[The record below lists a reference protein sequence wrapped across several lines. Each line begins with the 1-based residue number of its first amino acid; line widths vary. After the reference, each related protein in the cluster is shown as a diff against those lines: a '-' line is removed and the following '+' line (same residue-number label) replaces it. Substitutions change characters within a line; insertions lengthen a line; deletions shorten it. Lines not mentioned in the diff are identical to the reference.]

1 MRRSGTL
8 PPPASPRGARQT
20 RLGLALLG
28 VLGVTSPLA
37 AQRPVTLSDAIA
49 AAQENAPQLALAR
62 ADSAAARAGVGIARE
77 LPDPDLSLDYSRSVP
92 TYHVIVEQ
100 PIDYPWLRSPR
111 IRAAETAAGAS
122 RLTMAAARAAVR
134 YQVELAY
141 ARAAGAAAIESLSR
155 QDVANGEELVRS
167 VRQRQAA
174 GDVSDLDVE
183 LAEVT
188 LGQLRN
194 LALSDSLDALT
205 AALRLQSL
213 MGLPI
218 DDVTIIVAD
227 SLGAVPAGPAA
238 GDSALNVAA
247 ARAQLA
253 AQEARL
259 LLARRSRYPAPSLR
273 AGFEEGDPDEPGLLP
288 TFGVSIPIPL
298 FSHGGAEVEQAR
310 AAADRA
316 RAELAAA
323 ERETE
328 LALATARREREVATA
343 RLAVDRA
350 MVQDARRVAAL
361 SLTAY
366 REGAY
371 PLATVLEAQRNAR
384 DAQRQY
390 LQDLMTSRGAEAAY
404 RLATTAGGA
413 TP

>member
-8 PPPASPRGARQT
+8 LPPGTRRGERRL

-28 VLGVTSPLA
+28 GLAATPLA
-37 AQRPVTLSDAIA
+37 AQRPVTLADAIA
-49 AAQENAPQLALAR
+49 AAQRNAPQVALAR
-62 ADSAAARAGVGIARE
+62 ADSAAARAGVGVARE
-77 LPDPDLSLDYSRSVP
+77 FPNPDLSLDYSRSVP
-92 TYHVIVEQ
+92 KYHVVVDQ
-100 PIDYPWLRSPR
+100 PIDYPWLRSVR
-111 IRAAETAAGAS
+111 IRAAETVAGAS
-122 RLTMAAARAAVR
+122 RLTVAAARAQVR
-134 YQVELAY
+134 YRVELAY

-155 QDVANGEELVRS
+155 QDVLNGEELVRS
-167 VRQRQAA
+167 VRERRAA

-183 LAEVT
+183 LAQVT
-188 LGQLRN
+188 LGQLRTQ
-194 LALSDSLDALT
+194 ALGDSLQSLT
-205 AALRLQSL
+205 AALELQSL

-218 DDVTIIVAD
+218 DRVTISVAD
-227 SLGAVPAGPAA
+227 SLAAVPAEPAA
-238 GDSALNVAA
+238 APAALNVAA

-253 AQEARL
+253 AQEAQL

-273 AGFEEGDPDEPGLLP
+273 AGFEQGDPDAPGLLP
-288 TFGVSIPIPL
+288 TVGVSIPIPL
-298 FSHGGAEVEQAR
+298 FSHGGAEVAQAR

-316 RAELAAA
+316 RAELAVV

-350 MVQDARRVAAL
+350 MVQDARRVATL

-384 DAQRQY
+384 DALRQY
-390 LQDLMTSRGAEAAY
+390 LQDLMTSRSAEAAY